1 MVYQVLARKWRPCD
15 FSEVVGQSATVT
27 ILQNSLDSQKLHHAY
42 LFTGTRGVGKT
53 TIARILAKSLICERG
68 ISSKP
73 CNVCDLCCAVAEG
86 SCLDVIEID
95 AASRTK
101 VEDTRAILDN
111 LAYAPNNAR
120 FKVYIIDEV
129 HMLSNHSFNALLKS
143 LEEPPPHVKFLLATT
158 DPQKLPITVLSRC
171 LQFKLKI
178 FTVEAIAAQLDK
190 ILSVEDKS
198 FEYDAILQ
206 IASAANGSMRDS
218 LSLLEQVLAFAEN
231 KDKITLADVCKV
243 LGMPDANKI
252 IDLIKSIILTDLET
266 TMRIV
271 NSFFEDHIDFSI
283 ILQEIQRV
291 LKNIAILQLSP
302 KSLSQDLI
310 FNKNLLL
317 ELANLTSKEEI
328 QLYYEIAVIGFK
340 NLAFMPDP
348 KVGFEMIMLRMIAF
362 KPMSLSASGQIMPS
376 LLYVKNNADINVNI
390 NVDNAIYKS
399 KIKNNENKILL
410 NNLNMGQTKSHEF
423 SMLGDNQSPSNSLTD
438 LNKNNE
444 NNQNNDLIN
453 CKDSNTNNLDFINIM
468 PKLNISG
475 LTKQLSEVSV
485 FQFFDDY
492 IKLIVD
498 QNNKILITKNNIE
511 NLQTAFSKYFSKKIK
526 IKVEIIDFYNHS
538 DLNQQTIKWQ
548 VQQKKQNLINQDN
561 NLQQFI
567 ASFDAQIEEISE
579 ECE

>member
-42 LFTGTRGVGKT
+42 LFTGTRGIGKT

-68 ISSKP
+68 VSSKP
-73 CNVCDLCCAVAEG
+73 CNVCDLCCAVTEG

-111 LAYAPNNAR
+111 LVYAPNNAR

-178 FTVEAIAAQLDK
+178 FTIEAIANQLDK
-190 ILSVEDKS
+190 ILSVEGKS
-198 FEYDAILQ
+198 FEYEAILQ
-206 IASAANGSMRDS
+206 IASTANGSMRDS
-218 LSLLEQVLAFAEN
+218 LSLLEQVLAFAGH
-231 KDKITLADVCKV
+231 KGKITLADVCKV
-243 LGMPDANKI
+243 LGVPDANKI
-252 IDLIKSIILTDLET
+252 IDLIKSIILQDLET
-266 TMRIV
+266 TMQIV
-271 NSFFEDHIDFSI
+271 NSFSEDHIDPSI

-291 LKNIAILQLSP
+291 LKNIAILQLSS
-302 KSLSQDLI
+302 KSLTQDLI
-310 FNKNLLL
+310 FNKDLLL
-317 ELANLTSKEEI
+317 KLASLTSKEEI
-328 QLYYEIAVIGFK
+328 QLYYEIAVAGFK

-362 KPMSLSASGQIMPS
+362 KPMNLSASGQIMPS
-376 LLYVKNNADINVNI
+376 LLYVKDNANISTNI
-390 NVDNAIYKS
+390 NLDNAVYKGN
-399 KIKNNENKILL
+399 IKK
-410 NNLNMGQTKSHEF
+410 
-423 SMLGDNQSPSNSLTD
+423 
-438 LNKNNE
+438 
-444 NNQNNDLIN
+444 NQNNDLIN
-453 CKDSNTNNLDFINIM
+453 CKDINTDNLDFSSIM

-511 NLQTAFSKYFSKKIK
+511 NLQTAFSKYFSKEIK
-526 IKVEIIDFYNHS
+526 IKVEIIDFYNNP

-548 VQQKKQNLINQDN
+548 VQQKKQNLINQDD

>member
-53 TIARILAKSLICERG
+53 TIARILAKSLVCERG

-73 CNVCDLCCAVAEG
+73 CNVCYLCSAVTEG

-178 FTVEAIAAQLDK
+178 FTIETIASQLQK
-190 ILSVEDKS
+190 ILSVESKA

-206 IASAANGSMRDS
+206 ISSAANGSMRDS

-231 KDKITLADVCKV
+231 KNKIILADVCKV

-266 TMRIV
+266 TMLIV

-302 KSLSQDLI
+302 NSLAQHLI

-348 KVGFEMIMLRMIAF
+348 KVGFEMIILRMVAF
-362 KPMSLSASGQIMPS
+362 KPMSLPASGQIMPS
-376 LLYVKNNADINVNI
+376 LLYVKNHADISLNT
-390 NVDNAIYKS
+390 NVDNLIYKS
-399 KIKNNENKILL
+399 DIKNKQIN
-410 NNLNMGQTKSHEF
+410 NNLNMEQKKLQEF
-423 SMLGDNQSPSNSLTD
+423 SMLSDNQSHSDSVTELHKGNDNS
-438 LNKNNE
+438 
-444 NNQNNDLIN
+444 DLIN
-453 CKDSNTNNLDFINIM
+453 CKDSNTTSLDFINIM

-485 FQFFDDY
+485 FQFFEDY

-526 IKVEIIDFYNHS
+526 IKVEILDFYSHP
-538 DLNQQTIKWQ
+538 DLNKQTIKWQ
-548 VQQKKQNLINQDN
+548 VQQKKQNFIAQDN

-567 ASFDAQIEEISE
+567 ASFDAQIEEINE

>member
-73 CNVCDLCCAVAEG
+73 CNVCDLCCAVTEG

-178 FTVEAIAAQLDK
+178 FTIEAIAAQLDK
-190 ILSVEDKS
+190 ILSVEDKL

-231 KDKITLADVCKV
+231 NDQITLADVCKV

-291 LKNIAILQLSP
+291 LKNIAILQFSP
-302 KSLSQDLI
+302 KSLAQDLI

-376 LLYVKNNADINVNI
+376 LLYVKNNSDINLNI
-390 NVDNAIYKS
+390 NVDNAVYKS
-399 KIKNNENKILL
+399 NIKNNENKILL
-410 NNLNMGQTKSHEF
+410 NNNLNMEQTKSHEF
-423 SMLGDNQSPSNSLTD
+423 SMLADNQPPSNSLID
-438 LNKNNE
+438 LNKNNK
-444 NNQNNDLIN
+444 NNDLIN

-511 NLQTAFSKYFSKKIK
+511 NLQTAFSKYFSKEIK
-526 IKVEIIDFYNHS
+526 IKVEIIDFYNHP